1 MNDVE
6 QLNTGSSAFI
16 VIPEFTEFCLVV
28 RRSYAVSGK

>member
-6 QLNTGSSAFI
+6 QLNMFSSAFI

-28 RRSYAVSGK
+28 RRSGVVSGK